1 VSSKTASRCSV
12 ARGVILLTIVGAMVV
27 LGAPHVVGQTCGSGE
42 CGPSSTLDLL
52 VSDSP
57 ARSNPIE
64 LEGAILRGEAFVFV
78 RPAAN
83 LVKVEFW
90 LDALETSTPPDSTE
104 NGAPWDFIGG
114 QSLADEWKTSKVADG
129 PHSITVALHLSDGKV
144 QTIKRQ
150 FTVANQAPRLVF
162 APAAL
167 SHSTYS
173 DADQRFVDAIDLA
186 SNTALSAD
194 ATLRSDSGWLQV
206 AAAPSAIPT
215 KASISIDTAG
225 LSPGVYRGAV
235 TATAPGLADAT
246 LGVTLNIQERS
257 AENQVHLS
265 WVNDP
270 ATTLTVTWWT
280 ADAATPST
288 VRFRK
293 VDGKKWMSVTGSAQP
308 LNGTEGVLHK
318 AELTGLTPATHYE
331 YQVQVGD
338 GEFSDR
344 FSTFTAHAS
353 GPASFDA
360 VFVADLALIGRS
372 DGLETGVD
380 RVLAEIARIEP
391 SLILLGGDLI
401 AFATDKRFG
410 TLGLSIDEFFKQM
423 SIVSTSAPMMPA
435 FGNHEFLDEG
445 LQNWAD
451 RFALPEGF
459 DKGRSYSFDVA
470 DAHFVSILGASDEGL
485 SPAELQWVD
494 NDLAAARTA
503 GQRWLIAFFHM
514 PPFSDGANH
523 KSNTNLRSQL
533 GPIFERHGVQLVL
546 TAHDQSFERTFPLKD
561 VPTSNSPT
569 SVSANCYDSHDGVV
583 YMKVSP
589 GGKLS
594 DGTKWFSP
602 FRSEPPPAWTATRHA
617 TGHHFAHLEFSDVGT
632 LRVRTYAIAD
642 GKSSSSVIDE
652 FELVESGC
660 EGQ

>member
-1 VSSKTASRCSV
+1 MNTDSRRSV
-12 ARGVILLTIVGAMVV
+12 ARGVILLATIGAIVVG
-27 LGAPHVVGQTCGSGE
+27 GASRVAGQTCGPGE
-42 CGPSSTLDLL
+42 CDSTSTFDLL

-57 ARSNPIE
+57 ARTNPKE
-64 LEGAILRGEAFVFV
+64 LEGAILKGDVYVFV
-78 RPAAN
+78 RPAPE
-83 LVKVEFW
+83 LVKTEFW
-90 LDALETSTPPDSTE
+90 LDKSETSTQPDSSE
-104 NGAPWDFIGG
+104 SSAPWDFIGG
-114 QSLADEWKTSKVADG
+114 QALADEWETDEVADG

-144 QTIKRQ
+144 HTIKRQ
-150 FTVANQAPRLVF
+150 FTLANEAPQLVF

-167 SHSTYS
+167 SHSAYS
-173 DADQRFVDAIDLA
+173 DAKQRFVETIDLA
-186 SNTALSAD
+186 SNTTLPAD

-206 AAAPSAIPT
+206 ASAPGAIPT
-215 KASISIDTAG
+215 KASISIATAG
-225 LSPGVYRGAV
+225 LSPGVYRGVV

-246 LGVTLNIQERS
+246 LGVTLNIQERFV
-257 AENQVHLS
+257 ENQVHLS

-288 VRFRK
+288 VRFRA
-293 VDGKKWMSVTGSAQP
+293 VAGTKWVSVTGSAER

-318 AELTGLTPATHYE
+318 VELTGLTPATQYE

-344 FSTFTAHAS
+344 FSTSTAHAS

-372 DGLETGVD
+372 DGLDAGVD

-401 AFATDKRFG
+401 SFKTDKRFG
-410 TLGLSIDEFFKQM
+410 TLGLSINEFFKQM
-423 SIVSTSAPMMPA
+423 ASVARSAPMMPA

-451 RFALPEGF
+451 RFALPAGF
-459 DKGRSYSFDVA
+459 DKGHSYSFDVA
-470 DAHFVSILGASDEGL
+470 DAHFVSILGAGDEGL
-485 SPAELQWVD
+485 SPAELQWID
-494 NDLAAARTA
+494 NDLAAARTT
-503 GQRWLIAFFHM
+503 GQRWRIAFFHM
-514 PPFSDGANH
+514 PPFSDGVNH
-523 KSNTNLRSQL
+523 ASNTNLRSQL

-569 SVSANCYDSHDGVV
+569 SASAHCYDSHDGVV

-589 GGKLS
+589 GGKLG
-594 DGTKWFSP
+594 DDTKGFSP
-602 FRSEPPPAWTATRHA
+602 FRSEPPPPWTATRDA
-617 TGHHFAHLEFSDVGT
+617 TAYHFARLEFSDAGT
-632 LRVRTYAIAD
+632 LRVRTHAIAD
-642 GKSSSSVIDE
+642 GKSSSSVVDE

-660 EGQ
+660 KGQ